1 MMRHVW
7 MALPTVLC
15 LLPAQSPRAAEP
27 PAVDVTNFGTFS
39 ARRITTEPDP
49 QAPNLARAHSEG
61 YTFLE
66 TTRDICARIGVNFGF
81 ELRRQAPPADPAWAL
96 NVTVDHPPILGMD
109 GRIHVAEHERTQLRD
124 GPRVLGWSYA
134 HTNALVAGEWTW
146 TVTVQGVVVTQQT
159 FHVHT
164 DCSSPMT

>member
-1 MMRHVW
+1 MRVIW
-7 MALPTVLC
+7 LVLPIVLC
-15 LLPAQSPRAAEP
+15 LLPVHGPLAAEP
-27 PAVDVTNFGTFS
+27 PVVNVTNFGTFT
-39 ARRITTEPDP
+39 ARHITTEPDP
-49 QAPNLARAHSEG
+49 QAPNLVRVHSEG

-81 ELRRQAPPADPAWAL
+81 EMRRNAAPADAAWAL
-96 NVTVDHPPILGMD
+96 DVTVDHPPILGMD
-109 GRIHVAEHERTQLRD
+109 GRIHITEHERYQLRD

-146 TVTVQGVVVTQQT
+146 TVTCQGVVVAQQT

-164 DCSSPMT
+164 DCSSPMA